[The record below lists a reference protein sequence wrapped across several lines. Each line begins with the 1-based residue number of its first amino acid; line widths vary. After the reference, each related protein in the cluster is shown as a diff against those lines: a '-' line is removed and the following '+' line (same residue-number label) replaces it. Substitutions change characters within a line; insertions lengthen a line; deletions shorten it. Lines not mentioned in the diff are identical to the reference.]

1 MIERINIQEYLDMI
15 KRRRVMIIVILL
27 VSLAL
32 GAFKAYRN
40 YVSFV
45 PKYTSTVVVKIDSMK
60 VQKEEVAKEAKKNK
74 KKSSKTD
81 ENSTD
86 GNGTTTQQ
94 EDQPINYFNYS
105 IISQDESI
113 SSRYYTF
120 MENSTMYSKV
130 AQVAGVRA
138 KQIYNI
144 SASQDETRLEVIY
157 LTITTLDKDS
167 AQKAAAAVPEVFNTE
182 LLKEIGID
190 CVSTVYEATE
200 AQATRRPRDKS
211 ILQFGMAGLVFAIF
225 LVLLLECLNTKI
237 ITPDDVEKYWDL
249 PLLGVVPMFDENPK
263 GQHRKKKK

>member
-15 KRRRVMIIVILL
+15 KRRKVMIIVILL

-32 GAFKAYRN
+32 GAFKMYRN

-60 VQKEEVAKEAKKNK
+60 VQKEEAAKEAEK
-74 KKSSKTD
+74 KKKKSSSKTD
-81 ENSTD
+81 EDSTD
-86 GNGTTTQQ
+86 GDGTTAEE
-94 EDQPINYFNYS
+94 EDEPINYFNYS

-157 LTITTLDKDS
+157 INVTTLDRDS

-200 AQATRRPRDKS
+200 GQPTRRGKDRS
-211 ILQFGMAGLVFAIF
+211 IIQYGAAGLVFAIF

-263 GQHRKKKK
+263 GQHRKKK

>member
-15 KRRRVMIIVILL
+15 KRRKVMIIVIVLISL
-27 VSLAL
+27 VL
-32 GAFKAYRN
+32 GGLKTYRN

-60 VQKEEVAKEAKKNK
+60 VQKEEAAKEAEKNK
-74 KKSSKTD
+74 KKSSKSD
-81 ENSTD
+81 EDSTEGD
-86 GNGTTTQQ
+86 GTTQ
-94 EDQPINYFNYS
+94 EEEPINYFNYS

-157 LTITTLDKDS
+157 LTITTLDKAS

-190 CVSTVYEATE
+190 CVSTVYEATP
-200 AQATRRPRDKS
+200 AQATRRGKDRS
-211 ILQFGMAGLVFAIF
+211 IAQFGMAGIVLAIF

-263 GQHRKKKK
+263 GQHRKNKK

>member
-1 MIERINIQEYLDMI
+1 
-15 KRRRVMIIVILL
+15 MIIVILL

-32 GAFKAYRN
+32 GAFKTYRN

-60 VQKEEVAKEAKKNK
+60 AQKEEAAKEAKKNK

-86 GNGTTTQQ
+86 GNGTTTQ
-94 EDQPINYFNYS
+94 EDEPINYFNYS

-144 SASQDETRLEVIY
+144 SASQDETRREVIY
-157 LTITTLDKDS
+157 LTITTLPTLAS
-167 AQKAAAAVPEVFNTE
+167 EAFSPFWLMNT
-182 LLKEIGID
+182 
-190 CVSTVYEATE
+190 
-200 AQATRRPRDKS
+200 
-211 ILQFGMAGLVFAIF
+211 
-225 LVLLLECLNTKI
+225 
-237 ITPDDVEKYWDL
+237 
-249 PLLGVVPMFDENPK
+249 
-263 GQHRKKKK
+263 